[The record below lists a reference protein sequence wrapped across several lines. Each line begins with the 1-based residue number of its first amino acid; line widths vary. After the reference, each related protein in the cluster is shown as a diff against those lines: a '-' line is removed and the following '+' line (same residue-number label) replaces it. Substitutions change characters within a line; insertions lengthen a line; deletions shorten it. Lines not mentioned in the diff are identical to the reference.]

1 MGKLFALLLTL
12 LSAAFP
18 AVSHASR
25 VSPMIVDLKPTG
37 RDAIAR
43 VHLTNDGANDI
54 AYEVQMVRGE
64 ISPSGEL
71 SLTPADD
78 QFLVF
83 PAQAIVE
90 AESQQVFRVQYVG
103 ESALARSEIYY
114 MSIRQIPVEFEEG
127 VSQVQVVVNFN
138 VLTNVVPDGAAAG
151 PVIRSVR
158 SIALDPV
165 DVGTDDA
172 SPSEGDDDSEE
183 AFSGLEID
191 VGNEGN
197 RYFLAGMST
206 WDIAGQTTEGQPFE
220 LRLEREQL
228 AKMIGVGVVGP
239 GKNRIFRIPLD
250 TPLADG
256 STTVTI
262 EP

>member
-1 MGKLFALLLTL
+1 MGKLSALLLML
-12 LSAAFP
+12 LAAAFP

-25 VSPMIVDLKPTG
+25 VSPMIVDLEPTG

-43 VHLTNDGANDI
+43 VELTNDGANDI
-54 AYEVQMVRGE
+54 PYEVQMMRGE

-71 SLTPADD
+71 SLIPADD

-90 AESQQVFRVQYVG
+90 SDSQQVFRVQYVG

-138 VLTNVVPDGAAAG
+138 VLTNVVPEGATASPA
-151 PVIRSVR
+151 IRSVR

-165 DVGTDDA
+165 DGGTDEVSVA
-172 SPSEGDDDSEE
+172 ENDDSRQA
-183 AFSGLEID
+183 AFSGLEVD
-191 VGNEGN
+191 VGNDGN

-206 WDIAGQTTEGQPFE
+206 WRIAGQTTEGQPFQ

-239 GKNRIFRIPLD
+239 GQNRIFRIPLD
-250 TPLADG
+250 TQLANG